1 LSSAKWIAC
10 ACSIAS
16 ASAIGYGYAQDA
28 QIYSALAFALAGA
41 FWCEALLRS
50 WRWPASPLLVFF
62 TCSAVYGAWQ
72 GFSPFIMLVG
82 ILAALS
88 AWDLDYMLQRFA
100 QVKPAALMP
109 GLARRHLQRLA
120 AVNGLG
126 LLLGCAALLIQV
138 HISFTLTVLLGLA
151 AFIALSLVVVYLRR
165 ATLQER

>member
-1 LSSAKWIAC
+1 MSQAKWAAC

-16 ASAIGYGYAQDA
+16 ALAIGYGYAQDD
-28 QIYSALAFALAGA
+28 QIYSALAFALLGA
-41 FWCEALLRS
+41 FWCEALLRA

-72 GFSPFIMLVG
+72 GFPPFIMLVG

-88 AWDLDYMLQRFA
+88 AWDLDHMLQRFA
-100 QVKPAALMP
+100 QVKSAALMP
-109 GLARRHLQRLA
+109 GLERRHLQRLA

-138 HISFTLTVLLGLA
+138 HISFTLAIILGLA
-151 AFIALSLVVVYLRR
+151 AFIALGQVVVFLRR
-165 ATLQER
+165 SGG